1 MVSGSRNSP
10 CNSRVRRLTQGEF
23 FMNRIFRGL
32 FLKLLPVFLLAAA
45 LVPFCHAAPVLMI
58 SIDGLKPEYITQ
70 ADAHGMKLPYLR
82 TLVRDGA
89 YADGVVGIWP
99 TVTYPSHTTLITGVW
114 PVEHGIYNNLEFDPQ
129 QHYSGAWN
137 WYAPLI
143 RVPTLW
149 KAAHQAGLR
158 TASVG
163 WPVSVGAT
171 DVDYL
176 IPEYWRSA
184 DPSGGSG
191 TLNPA
196 DRLLIAGLSR
206 PAALIEQL
214 QPTAGEYMMGND
226 TSINGDEVK
235 TRYTIEILRKMK
247 PAFMT
252 LHLSSLDETQH
263 AHGPFS
269 AEADADLEALDG
281 MMARLTKAAVA
292 ADTSAVV
299 VLVSDHGFMNI
310 THLVNLYIP
319 FLQAG
324 LIDATITPA
333 TKAPVIGSWKAE
345 PWLAGGMAAVVLHDP
360 NDRATEQQVKAML
373 DKLAADPANGIA
385 QILDRDA
392 IKQRGAFPD
401 AAFLVVLKPG
411 YYTGQGTSGDLVT
424 VIPTTRGSHG
434 FSPEYP
440 EMHSSFFAVGAGI
453 AQNRNLG
460 VVDMRQIAPTVA
472 QILKVQM
479 PTAKATP
486 LHVEK

>member
-1 MVSGSRNSP
+1 
-10 CNSRVRRLTQGEF
+10 
-23 FMNRIFRGL
+23 MNRIFRGL

-292 ADTSAVV
+292 ADPSAVV